1 MAAASLQATPPS
13 PQLNSSPSFQAPSP
27 ALAQAPNSMSG
38 QPSGAIQP
46 QSAAPS
52 SQIVIGGPPLPGPQ
66 IAGQQVAG
74 QIGVNPQ
81 LTDQTAPAAQTL
93 NGADSLAAPAL
104 IETTSGASIPVP
116 TLKKET
122 MVQPQLAAIEPVIVS
137 NPVVNMT
144 SPAAKDTAVT
154 TQLVSPDTTAK
165 PTANVAE
172 ITADPGVQNL
182 TASPVLA
189 DAAPKPR
196 KKTLFESMFGSAKPV
211 LAAAAQESPAAPAV
225 DTQLALA
232 APASKKAFK
241 PVALSGGGTSKNLEL
256 VSLEKPVGTSQGDGA
271 DTESANGD
279 LPGVRKGALFE
290 IKRRDANGND
300 LDVDISET
308 DNGPIQ
314 LASAAGLARLAP
326 NGLRVQRE
334 SVDVAC
340 LKPQLVKM
348 LKSIES
354 HYGQSV
360 VITSGYRSPGHNRQ
374 VRGAKNSLHMFCAA
388 ADFQVPGVS
397 KWDLAKYLRSM
408 PNRGGVGTYC
418 NTESVH
424 IDVGPDRDWNW
435 RCSRRK

>member
-1 MAAASLQATPPS
+1 MAAASLQVPPPS
-13 PQLNSSPSFQAPSP
+13 PQLNSSPSLQSSSP
-27 ALAQAPNSMSG
+27 ALAQAPNSLAA
-38 QPSGAIQP
+38 QPSAGLQP
-46 QSAAPS
+46 QPTALS
-52 SQIVIGGPPLPGPQ
+52 SQIIIGGPPLPGPQ
-66 IAGQQVAG
+66 VAGQQIVGQQVAG
-74 QIGVNPQ
+74 QLN
-81 LTDQTAPAAQTL
+81 PAAQPLT
-93 NGADSLAAPAL
+93 GAASLAAPAL

-116 TLKKET
+116 TLKKAAT
-122 MVQPQLAAIEPVIVS
+122 AQPQLAAIEPVIIS
-137 NPVVNMT
+137 TPVAEALAVPT
-144 SPAAKDTAVT
+144 SKDIATTEEPVAPATSAKNAAK
-154 TQLVSPDTTAK
+154 
-165 PTANVAE
+165 VAE

-182 TASPVLA
+182 TATPVLA
-189 DAAPKPR
+189 EAAPKPR
-196 KKTLFESMFGSAKPV
+196 KKTLFESMFGSPTKP
-211 LAAAAQESPAAPAV
+211 AAAAEIQESPPAPSV
-225 DTQLALA
+225 DKQLALA
-232 APASKKAFK
+232 EPTSQKAFK
-241 PVALSGGGTSKNLEL
+241 PVALSGGGASKNVEL
-256 VSLEKPVGTSQGDGA
+256 ASLDKPLTASEAAAPDNA
-271 DTESANGD
+271 SDNGD

-334 SVDVAC
+334 TVDVAC

-348 LKSIES
+348 LKSIET
-354 HYGQSV
+354 HYGQSL

-424 IDVGPDRDWNW
+424 IDIGPDRDWNW

>member
-1 MAAASLQATPPS
+1 MAAASLQAPPAS
-13 PQLNSSPSFQAPSP
+13 PQLNSSLSFQSP
-27 ALAQAPNSMSG
+27 AVAQAPNSNSAP
-38 QPSGAIQP
+38 PSAGGQP
-46 QSAAPS
+46 QSLAPS
-52 SQIVIGGPPLPGPQ
+52 SQIIIGGPPLPGPQ
-66 IAGQQVAG
+66 VAGQQVDG
-74 QIGVNPQ
+74 QLVA
-81 LTDQTAPAAQTL
+81 DQQNPAAQPL
-93 NGADSLAAPAL
+93 NGAASLAAPAL

-116 TLKKET
+116 TLKKPAT
-122 MVQPQLAAIEPVIVS
+122 AQPQLAAIEPVIIS
-137 NPVVNMT
+137 TPVAEAVAVPT
-144 SPAAKDTAVT
+144 TKDIATTAEPAAPATSAKNAV
-154 TQLVSPDTTAK
+154 K
-165 PTANVAE
+165 VAE

-182 TASPVLA
+182 TATPVFA
-189 DAAPKPR
+189 EAAPKPR
-196 KKTLFESMFGSAKPV
+196 KKTLFESMFGSSAKP
-211 LAAAAQESPAAPAV
+211 AAAAAIEESPPAPAV
-225 DTQLALA
+225 NTQLALA
-232 APASKKAFK
+232 GPTSQKAFK
-241 PVALSGGGTSKNLEL
+241 PVALSGGGSSKNVEL
-256 VSLEKPVGTSQGDGA
+256 ASLEKPLTASEAAGSDDA
-271 DTESANGD
+271 SNNGD

-290 IKRRDANGND
+290 IKRHDANGND

-308 DNGPIQ
+308 DNGPVQ

-334 SVDVAC
+334 TVDVAC

-348 LKSIES
+348 LKSVES
-354 HYGQSV
+354 HYGQSL

>member
-1 MAAASLQATPPS
+1 MAAASLQAAAPS
-13 PQLNSSPSFQAPSP
+13 PQLNSTPSFQASSP
-27 ALAQAPNSMSG
+27 ALAQAPNSL
-38 QPSGAIQP
+38 PSPPSAGIQP
-46 QSAAPS
+46 QSLAPS

-66 IAGQQVAG
+66 IAGQQG
-74 QIGVNPQ
+74 LNPQ
-81 LTDQTAPAAQTL
+81 IADQQTL
-93 NGADSLAAPAL
+93 TAQPLIGTASLAAPAL

-116 TLKKET
+116 TLKNDAGT
-122 MVQPQLAAIEPVIVS
+122 QPQLAAIEPVIISTPVLNAEPVAVPAVKEATPIVAAEAPAETV
-137 NPVVNMT
+137 NP
-144 SPAAKDTAVT
+144 
-154 TQLVSPDTTAK
+154 TAK
-165 PTANVAE
+165 VAE

-182 TASPVLA
+182 TSAPVLA
-189 DAAPKPR
+189 EAAPKPR
-196 KKTLFESMFGSAKPV
+196 KKTLFESMFGGPAKP
-211 LAAAAQESPAAPAV
+211 AAAVQESPAAQAV

-232 APASKKAFK
+232 QPTSKKAFK
-241 PVALSGGGTSKNLEL
+241 PVALAGGGISKNIEL
-256 VSLEKPVGTSQGDGA
+256 ASLEKPLGTSEADGA
-271 DTESANGD
+271 DTASANGD

-290 IKRRDANGND
+290 IKRRDASGND
-300 LDVDISET
+300 LDIDISET

-334 SVDVAC
+334 SVEVAC

-348 LKSIES
+348 LKSIEG
-354 HYGQSV
+354 HYGQSL
-360 VITSGYRSPGHNRQ
+360 VITSGYRSPGHNRK

-408 PNRGGVGTYC
+408 PGRGGVGTYC

>member
-1 MAAASLQATPPS
+1 MAAASLQAAPPS
-13 PQLNSSPSFQAPSP
+13 PQLNNSPAFQQTSP
-27 ALAQAPNSMSG
+27 ALAQAPNSMPAPVSA
-38 QPSGAIQP
+38 GAQP
-46 QSAAPS
+46 QSLAPS
-52 SQIVIGGPPLPGPQ
+52 PQIVIGGPPSPGPQ
-66 IAGQQVAG
+66 IAGQQG
-74 QIGVNPQ
+74 LNPQ
-81 LTDQTAPAAQTL
+81 FADQSTPAAQPL
-93 NGADSLAAPAL
+93 NGAASLAAPAL

-116 TLKKET
+116 TLKKEAIA
-122 MVQPQLAAIEPVIVS
+122 QPQLAAIEPVIIS
-137 NPVVNMT
+137 TPVANAEQVDV
-144 SPAAKDTAVT
+144 PAGKQAPA
-154 TQLVSPDTTAK
+154 LVAPETPATTAK
-165 PTANVAE
+165 SAAKVAE

-189 DAAPKPR
+189 EAAPKPR
-196 KKTLFESMFGSAKPV
+196 KKTLFESMFGSAKPAQ
-211 LAAAAQESPAAPAV
+211 AAPVQESPAAPAV

-232 APASKKAFK
+232 EPTSKKAFK
-241 PVALSGGGTSKNLEL
+241 PVALSGGGTSKNIDLAN
-256 VSLEKPVGTSQGDGA
+256 LEKPQGTSDADGA
-271 DTESANGD
+271 DTASENGD

-334 SVDVAC
+334 TVDVAC

-348 LKSIES
+348 LKSIET
-354 HYGQSV
+354 HYGQSL

-424 IDVGPDRDWNW
+424 IDIGPDRDWNW

>member
-1 MAAASLQATPPS
+1 MAAASLQVASPS
-13 PQLNSSPSFQAPSP
+13 PQLNNARSFQSTSP
-27 ALAQAPNSMSG
+27 ALAQAPNSLTS
-38 QPSGAIQP
+38 QPSADL
-46 QSAAPS
+46 QSPS
-52 SQIVIGGPPLPGPQ
+52 SALPSQIVIGGPPSPLPQ
-66 IAGQQVAG
+66 EANSRDL
-74 QIGVNPQ
+74 NPQ
-81 LTDQTAPAAQTL
+81 FADQLDLPAQPVNSSVSLVAPTV
-93 NGADSLAAPAL
+93 
-104 IETTSGASIPVP
+104 IETASGASIPIP
-116 TLKKET
+116 TLKNSPT
-122 MVQPQLAAIEPVIVS
+122 VQPQLTAIQPIIISTPVADTNLIAQPVGKEATALAAAAPEPAEGVAKVS
-137 NPVVNMT
+137 NN
-144 SPAAKDTAVT
+144 
-154 TQLVSPDTTAK
+154 
-165 PTANVAE
+165 AE
-172 ITADPGVQNL
+172 ITAEPGVQNL
-182 TASPVLA
+182 TATPVLA
-189 DAAPKPR
+189 GAAPKPR
-196 KKTLFESMFGSAKPV
+196 KKTLFESMFGNSEPAV
-211 LAAAAQESPAAPAV
+211 ASTVQESPAAPV
-225 DTQLALA
+225 IEGQLALVE
-232 APASKKAFK
+232 PASKKAFK
-241 PVALSGGGTSKNLEL
+241 PVALSGAGMSKNVEL
-256 VSLEKPVGTSQGDGA
+256 ASLENPVSASEIVNSETSS
-271 DTESANGD
+271 ENGD

-334 SVDVAC
+334 TVDVAC

-348 LKSIES
+348 LKSIEG

>member
-1 MAAASLQATPPS
+1 MAAASLQAPPRS
-13 PQLNSSPSFQAPSP
+13 SQVNSGPSFQAS
-27 ALAQAPNSMSG
+27 AQAPNDVTV
-38 QPSGAIQP
+38 QPNAAQTNLP
-46 QSAAPS
+46 ASAATGP
-52 SQIVIGGPPLPGPQ
+52 IVIGGPPLPGSPASQ
-66 IAGQQVAG
+66 LDGTNQVAQAG
-74 QIGVNPQ
+74 AGSLQ
-81 LTDQTAPAAQTL
+81 LVAPAV
-93 NGADSLAAPAL
+93 
-104 IETTSGASIPVP
+104 IETTSGASIVVP
-116 TLKKET
+116 AQKNSAIPG
-122 MVQPQLAAIEPVIVS
+122 QPQVPAIEPVIIS
-137 NPVVNMT
+137 TPLANANPE
-144 SPAAKDTAVT
+144 AAAVT
-154 TQLVSPDTTAK
+154 GQKSQKAAVAALEATAEIVAPESK
-165 PTANVAE
+165 TLPVAKVAE
-172 ITADPGVQNL
+172 LTAEPGVQNL
-182 TASPVLA
+182 TATPEFA
-189 DAAPKPR
+189 EAAPRPR
-196 KKTLFESMFGSAKPV
+196 KKTLFESMFGSPAKP
-211 LAAAAQESPAAPAV
+211 AAAAELQENPPAPAA

-232 APASKKAFK
+232 QPTSQKAFK
-241 PVALSGGGTSKNLEL
+241 PVALSGGGASKNVEL
-256 VSLEKPVGTSQGDGA
+256 ASLDKPLTASEAPGSDNMS
-271 DTESANGD
+271 DNGD

-348 LKSIES
+348 LKSIET
-354 HYGQSV
+354 HYGQSL

>member
-1 MAAASLQATPPS
+1 MAAASLQAAQPS
-13 PQLNSSPSFQAPSP
+13 PQLNNSPSFQQPSP
-27 ALAQAPNSMSG
+27 ALAQAPNAMSAT
-38 QPSGAIQP
+38 PSAGMQP
-46 QSAAPS
+46 QASAPS
-52 SQIVIGGPPLPGPQ
+52 SQIVVGGPPLPGPQ
-66 IAGQQVAG
+66 IAGQQGLNQQFA
-74 QIGVNPQ
+74 
-81 LTDQTAPAAQTL
+81 DQQNPAAEPL
-93 NGADSLAAPAL
+93 NGAASLAAPAL
-104 IETTSGASIPVP
+104 IETTSGPSIPVP
-116 TLKKET
+116 TLKKESIA
-122 MVQPQLAAIEPVIVS
+122 QAQLAAIEPVIIS
-137 NPVVNMT
+137 TPVANAEPVAVPAGKEVMT
-144 SPAAKDTAVT
+144 LAAPQVPATTANGAAK
-154 TQLVSPDTTAK
+154 
-165 PTANVAE
+165 VAE
-172 ITADPGVQNL
+172 ITAEPGVQIL
-182 TASPVLA
+182 TAAPVLA
-189 DAAPKPR
+189 EAAPKPR
-196 KKTLFESMFGSAKPV
+196 KKTLFESMFGSAKPAQ
-211 LAAAAQESPAAPAV
+211 AATIQESPAAPAV

-232 APASKKAFK
+232 EPTSKKAFK
-241 PVALSGGGTSKNLEL
+241 PVALSGGGTSKNIEL
-256 VSLEKPVGTSQGDGA
+256 ASLDKPLGTSNDDGA
-271 DTESANGD
+271 DTASANGD

-300 LDVDISET
+300 LDVDITET

-348 LKSIES
+348 LKSIEG
-354 HYGQSV
+354 HYGQSL